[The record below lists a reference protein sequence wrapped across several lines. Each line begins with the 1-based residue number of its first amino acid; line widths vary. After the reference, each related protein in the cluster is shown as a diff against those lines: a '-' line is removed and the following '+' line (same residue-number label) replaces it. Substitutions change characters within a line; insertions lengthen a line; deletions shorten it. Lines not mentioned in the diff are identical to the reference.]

1 MNALISTRDDHPF
14 VAIMAFPDKWLS
26 LFDVEKL
33 FKAQDTA
40 SWDTPCLITK
50 GALATDTFKRVEHD
64 AYPGRN
70 KAAAIVASLP
80 AFTNRR

>member
-33 FKAQDTA
+33 FKAQDTT
-40 SWDTPCLITK
+40 SWELRHRGKQHLALRGVGATPAGRRPS
-50 GALATDTFKRVEHD
+50 GA
-64 AYPGRN
+64 
-70 KAAAIVASLP
+70 
-80 AFTNRR
+80 